1 MNLTVDQKVTRQ
13 AVQRIYSNAHIG
25 IAGHFIVSLSMALLL
40 YTKLPHDL
48 VIFGMLM
55 HMIILSIRVSLVV
68 KFRKI
73 KDQLFEYEDIEK
85 WIFKYRICMF
95 LSGLAFGLL
104 LFFIENLPIEYH
116 FLILSI
122 LVGLSSGA
130 IYSVG
135 EVFSVYASYLAAILG
150 LALCWSILQDDVMY
164 NITNVLIIVAI
175 YYFGSI
181 AYRYSNNFKQVIQK
195 EYAAEE
201 HLQEQRRAQNK
212 IVEQKDIL
220 DYQAHHDILT
230 DLPNRVLFNDRISQA
245 IESAKRNKTTL
256 AVCFIDLD
264 NFKVIND
271 SLGHEIGD
279 RVLKDVTTRLKESIR
294 AHDTLSRWG
303 GDEFTVIVED
313 LNSAQGASILSQKI
327 LNSLKEPFVVDGHT
341 LYIST
346 SIGISVFPKDTQKRE
361 NLIKY
366 ADSAMYKAKDEGKNN
381 FQFYSDSMTKVAF
394 ERVMME
400 ANIRSALINKEFVVY
415 YQPQIDAR
423 DNSLVGM
430 EALVRWEH
438 PTLGLISPAK
448 FIPLAEETGLVVKI
462 DKLVMASAMEQF
474 AKWYSGGYN
483 PGVLSLNLAIK
494 HLEKNNYIEKLYNSM
509 SKFSLDSQYLEL
521 ELTESDVMK
530 KPEEAIDKLHKISA
544 LGIKVAIDDF
554 GTGYSSLSYLKRL
567 PISKLKIDKS
577 FVDDIPHDEDG
588 KSIVKAV
595 IAMAHSLKLDL
606 IAEGVEEEVQKEF
619 LLEHGC
625 NNIQGYYYSKPMSA
639 DEMSEF
645 MQSRIS

>member
-1 MNLTVDQKVTRQ
+1 MSLTIDQKLTRE
-13 AVQRIYSNAHIG
+13 ALLRIYSNAHIG
-25 IAGHFIVSLSMALLL
+25 IAGHFIVSSSIALLL
-40 YTKLPHDL
+40 YMKLPHDV
-48 VIFGMLM
+48 VILGMLL
-55 HMIILSIRVSLVV
+55 HIIILSMRVALVV
-68 KFRKI
+68 RFNKI
-73 KDQLFEYEDIEK
+73 KDELLEYRDIEK
-85 WIFKYRICMF
+85 WLFRYRVCML
-95 LSGLAFGLL
+95 LSGLAFGLV

-135 EVFSVYASYLAAILG
+135 EVFNVYVSYLIAILG
-150 LALCWSILQDDVMY
+150 LALYWSIVQDHVMY
-164 NITNVLIIVAI
+164 NITNVLILVAI

-181 AYRYSNNFKQVIQK
+181 AYRYANNFKQMTHK
-195 EYAAEE
+195 EYVAEE
-201 HLQEQRRAQNK
+201 HLLEQRRAQNK
-212 IVEQKDIL
+212 IIEQKDSL
-220 DYQAHHDILT
+220 DYQAHHDVLT
-230 DLPNRVLFNDRISQA
+230 DLPNRVLFNDRLAQA
-245 IESAKRNKTTL
+245 IESAKRNKTTI

-279 RVLKDVTTRLKESIR
+279 KVLKDVTIRLKESIR

-303 GDEFTVIVED
+303 GDEFTIIIED

-327 LNSLKEPFVVDGHT
+327 INSLKEPFEVDGHT
-341 LYIST
+341 LYITS

-366 ADSAMYKAKDEGKNN
+366 ADSAMFKAKDEGKNN
-381 FQFYSDSMTKVAF
+381 FQFYSDSMTKIAF

-400 ANIRSALINKEFVVY
+400 ASIRSALINKEFVVY

-430 EALVRWEH
+430 EALVRWDH
-438 PTLGLISPAK
+438 PTVGLISPDK

-462 DKLVMASAMEQF
+462 DKFVMASAMEQF
-474 AKWYSGGYN
+474 AKWYSEGYN

-494 HLEKNNYIEKLYNSM
+494 HLEKDNYIEKLYNSM
-509 SKFSLDSQYLEL
+509 NNFSLDSKYLEL

-577 FVDDIPHDEDG
+577 FVDDIPHDEDA

-606 IAEGVEEEVQKEF
+606 IAEGVEDEVQKEF
-619 LLEHGC
+619 LVEHGC

-639 DEMSEF
+639 DEMTEF
-645 MQSRIS
+645 MQSRMS